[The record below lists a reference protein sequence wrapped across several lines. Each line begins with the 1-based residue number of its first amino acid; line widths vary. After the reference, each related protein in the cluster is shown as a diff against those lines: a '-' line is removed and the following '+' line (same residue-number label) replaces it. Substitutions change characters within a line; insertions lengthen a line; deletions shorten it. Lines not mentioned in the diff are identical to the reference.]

1 MSVQISDDH
10 RTDHVIDELKE
21 NFSDWFDDVVDRL
34 GGEREVSSR
43 VDNDGKL
50 HFKIHDIVLTNPK
63 DTGDEQDVYVT
74 VERVESAEG

>member
-10 RTDHVIDELKE
+10 WTDHVIDELKE

-74 VERVESAEG
+74 VEQVESTWG